1 MISLLNVLKQS
12 AVVFTDDVYQV
23 EIREPEPVIPEIIQ
37 PQTLPAVNNVSI
49 DEEAVW
55 NRLKERLEEERKA
68 VIKAANEEAGFIR
81 NRAYNEGYERGVQE
95 KMGEIQS
102 LIDRNEKLLHNI
114 SISITEKLREY
125 EKNLTELSV
134 DIASKVLARKLDE
147 DNQCMNDLIRKAVD
161 EVKNSEWI
169 SITLSDELKQV
180 LGGLE
185 EELRRGKF
193 AGKLD
198 IMFKEAPKGTC
209 IVETPDGV
217 IDASIHTQIENLKSF
232 FI

>member
-12 AVVFTDDVYQV
+12 AVVFTDDVYRV
-23 EIREPEPVIPEIIQ
+23 EIREPEPEIPTAVQ
-37 PQTLPAVNNVSI
+37 PVELPAANNTAI

-95 KMGEIQS
+95 KAEEIQS
-102 LIDRNEKLLHNI
+102 LINKNEKFLHDINI
-114 SISITEKLREY
+114 LITEKLQKF

-134 DIASKVLARKLDE
+134 EIASKVLARKLDE
-147 DNQCMNDLIRKAVD
+147 DDQCIADLIRKAVD

-169 SITLSDELKQV
+169 SITLSEELKQV

-185 EELRRGKF
+185 EELRRGRF

-198 IMFKEAPKGTC
+198 IMFKEAPRGTC

-217 IDASIHTQIENLKSF
+217 IDASIHTQIENLKSY